1 MQFAGEPVGTMARP
15 RRVEAPVLQPLNR
28 RFGLAGRPHG
38 MPIAAKFRPEAAP
51 NPDPGGAVARAPRLS
66 TDRYRRR
73 AIRGRRTTVGEA
85 LVRIAGPL
93 EVAS

>member
-1 MQFAGEPVGTMARP
+1 MP
-15 RRVEAPVLQPLNR
+15 QPLNR
-28 RFGLAGRPHG
+28 RFVRAGRPHG
-38 MPIAAKFRPEAAP
+38 LPPAAKFRPEAAP
-51 NPDPGGAVARAPRLS
+51 IPDPGGAPARALRLS
-66 TDRYRRR
+66 ADLYRRR